1 MRKWF
6 LLLILGALF
15 AFPVRAF
22 AQEEITIAS
31 VEINL
36 WPEYDKAEM
45 LVINYIL
52 LAPDTPL
59 PATLN
64 LRLPAQVN
72 APHVVAVG
80 ASPELVTDQGVEFTT
95 RADGDWLVVSIQ
107 ASGPAIQLEYYDP
120 GLRKNGTSR
129 SYSHEWL
136 SDYNVQNL
144 SFMVQQPY
152 DATGFKT
159 SPALQDD
166 GIHQDQLQY
175 YSSQAVAVPAGESL
189 SIELNYEKPSDTLSA
204 SRLQVQP
211 VGVDEN
217 TPGRVSFS
225 NSLPYVIGGLGVI
238 MILGGLVYYWQS
250 GRASSR
256 KSRRRAHAHADHEES
271 GEEIYCHQ
279 CGARAHGG
287 DRFCRTCGA
296 RLRLQEE

>member
-1 MRKWF
+1 MRKWI
-6 LLLILGALF
+6 LLLMLGVLF
-15 AFPVRAF
+15 AFPVRAI
-22 AQEEITIAS
+22 AQEGITIAS

-45 LVINYIL
+45 LVIDYIL

-64 LRLPAQVN
+64 LRLPTQVN

-80 ASPELVTDQGVEFTT
+80 TSPELVTDQGVEFTT

-107 ASGPAIQLEYYDP
+107 ATGPAIQLEYYDP
-120 GLRKNGTSR
+120 DLKKDGTSR
-129 SYSHEWL
+129 SYFYEWL

-238 MILGGLVYYWQS
+238 LIVGGIVYYWQS
-250 GRASSR
+250 GRTSSR
-256 KSRRRAHAHADHEES
+256 RPRRRARANAEHEET
-271 GEEIYCHQ
+271 GEEVYCHQ

-296 RLRLQEE
+296 RLRLKEE